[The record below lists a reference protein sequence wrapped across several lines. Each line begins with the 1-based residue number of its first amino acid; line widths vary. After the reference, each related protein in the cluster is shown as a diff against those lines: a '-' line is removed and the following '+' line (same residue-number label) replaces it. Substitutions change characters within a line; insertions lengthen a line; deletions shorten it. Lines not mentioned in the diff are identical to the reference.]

1 MRPYHSISHLC
12 DCSVILIILPCLI
25 LCINPNGVN
34 NIMNNVLTHLNY
46 VMDVLYTVENVT
58 AVLKILKGFVDLQS

>member
-1 MRPYHSISHLC
+1 MRPFHTIPHLC
-12 DCSVILIILPCLI
+12 DCSVILIILPHLI